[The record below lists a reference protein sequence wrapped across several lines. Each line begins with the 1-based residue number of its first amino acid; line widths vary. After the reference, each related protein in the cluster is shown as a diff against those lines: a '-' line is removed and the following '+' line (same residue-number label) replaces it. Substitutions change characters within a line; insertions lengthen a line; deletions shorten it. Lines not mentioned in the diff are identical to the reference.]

1 VDTIKIEFCPS
12 CQANSPGWTHVPY
25 HHPFGV
31 PLLFF
36 LSDWHM
42 MQDAKGK
49 TGMPPKKILILSIL
63 ISFASHM
70 VMLSLTGFINMQGEN
85 PREQVLTI
93 HLTDPSGNTNQNP
106 EGKEETKP
114 AQPIV
119 KKNTDPHRSIRE
131 DTVDLGSIDLRYTPY
146 LKKIKQKIETI
157 WKYPKSAFEKE
168 DEGITVVKFSINR
181 SGALVAS
188 GIVTSS
194 GSIFLDQGTIDVV
207 RSAAPYEP
215 FPPDFDLSQL
225 NIIARFQYR
234 LAE

>member
-1 VDTIKIEFCPS
+1 MPS
-12 CQANSPGWTHVPY
+12 
-25 HHPFGV
+25 
-31 PLLFF
+31 
-36 LSDWHM
+36 
-42 MQDAKGK
+42 
-49 TGMPPKKILILSIL
+49 KKILILSIL
-63 ISFASHM
+63 ISFASHV
-70 VMLSLTGFINMQGEN
+70 VMLSLTGFINMQKS
-85 PREQVLTI
+85 PREEVLTI
-93 HLTDPSGNTNQNP
+93 HLKDPPRNTNQNP

-119 KKNTDPHRSIRE
+119 KEKTDPRRSTRE

-157 WKYPKSAFEKE
+157 WKYPKYAFEKE

-181 SGALVAS
+181 SGTLVAS

-194 GSIFLDQGTIDVV
+194 GSIFLDQGTIAVV

-215 FPPDFDLSQL
+215 FPPEFDLSQL

>member
-1 VDTIKIEFCPS
+1 
-12 CQANSPGWTHVPY
+12 
-25 HHPFGV
+25 
-31 PLLFF
+31 
-36 LSDWHM
+36 
-42 MQDAKGK
+42 
-49 TGMPPKKILILSIL
+49 MPPKKLLILFIL
-63 ISFASHM
+63 ISFAIHM
-70 VMLSLTGFINMQGEN
+70 VMLSLTGLINMQGES
-85 PREQVLTI
+85 PREEVLAI
-93 HLTDPSGNTNQNP
+93 HLSDPPGNTNQSP
-106 EGKEETKP
+106 EGKEETKT

-119 KKNTDPHRSIRE
+119 KKSPDPHGSIRE
-131 DTVDLGSIDLRYTPY
+131 ATVDLGSIDLRYTPY

-157 WKYPKSAFEKE
+157 WKYPKRAIEKE
-168 DEGITVVKFSINR
+168 GEGITVVKFSINR

-215 FPPDFDLSQL
+215 FPPDIDLSQL